1 MSQANRSKNAARPS
15 VQPTKS
21 RTPFFVLIGAVLIV
35 GAAAIAYKVASVPK
49 PIVLP
54 QGIALP
60 KAEGHLIGDPNA
72 PVTIIEFAD
81 FECPVCADW
90 ATVTE
95 PDVRARIVDAGLANM
110 RFYDFPLPE
119 MHPNTLFAALTAQCA
134 GEQGK
139 FWPMHDKLMAGQ
151 LEWEGRTNK
160 NPKPVFDGYVQ
171 QLGLDVGKF
180 NACFDARDM
189 TKIEA
194 NRQAG
199 LAYQVNGTPSFVIAG
214 KMYQNKLSYDEI
226 KAIVDSAR
234 AKVGAAAPGAPAA
247 TPAPA
252 APPAAGKQ

>member
-1 MSQANRSKNAARPS
+1 VSQANRNKNAPRPS
-15 VQPTKS
+15 VQPGKS
-21 RTPFFVLIGAVLIV
+21 LTPFFVLVGAIFIV
-35 GAAAIAYKVASVPK
+35 GAAAIAYKVAARPK

-60 KAEGHLIGDPNA
+60 KAEGQLLGDPKA

-90 ATVTE
+90 AAVTE
-95 PDVRARIVDAGLANM
+95 PDVRSRIVDKGLANM

-119 MHPNTLFAALTAQCA
+119 MHPNTLFASLTASCA
-134 GEQGK
+134 AEQGK
-139 FWPMHDKLMAGQ
+139 FWEMHDRLMAGQ
-151 LEWEGRTNK
+151 LDWEGRTNK
-160 NPKPVFDGYVQ
+160 NPKPVFDGYVK
-171 QLGLDVGKF
+171 QLGLDATKF
-180 NACFDARDM
+180 NACFEARDM

-214 KMYQNKLSYDEI
+214 KMYQNKMSYDAL

-234 AKVGAAAPGAPAA
+234 VKAGVSDAPAAAPVPA
-247 TPAPA
+247 
-252 APPAAGKQ
+252 KN